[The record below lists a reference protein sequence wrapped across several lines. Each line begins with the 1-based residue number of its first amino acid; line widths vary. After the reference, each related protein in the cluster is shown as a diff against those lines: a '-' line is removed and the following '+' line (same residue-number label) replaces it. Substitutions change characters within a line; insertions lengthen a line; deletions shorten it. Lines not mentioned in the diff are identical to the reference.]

1 MSRQNNAERLQS
13 RYRDNGNQLDIRF
26 RPRQA
31 SDGGLSHASASRE
44 TSSILTTK
52 RSTIRP
58 VEVKSSSHVSI
69 TPPLGAACES
79 LGSNKVVWTVDA
91 HRDGL
96 SRSGFPRK
104 TDTVNARMR
113 QSVPP
118 GIKASIPLMS
128 QHDDAGAIASV
139 VDDFAAAVGRRRSFD
154 QTARDASV
162 NTSVNRMSRNM
173 NINRELLAVDRFAT
187 GENLVPIHT
196 LAGKPQHSPRLEPSS
211 SISSTVSVVDS
222 AGLGTDL
229 SPRATNVPLSR
240 STSEQASRTLVQTP
254 SSLRPAS
261 DRPRLSNERNVKKT
275 IFDTISIEF
284 NLNAPVKL
292 LSYGTETKERLTCD
306 VMASA
311 GTTPS
316 SSSLKQTSKCDTGD
330 FPSTY
335 PDNVA
340 VSFESH
346 PLKKS
351 MQSMHSSEISFRSSA
366 QTRDCELIPACQRL
380 STSER
385 DEGSYSP
392 GVIESECQL
401 AFPGSFPNKRFQESF
416 GSAESH
422 DEYEST
428 YERCLGSSHCSI
440 ANQSCY
446 RPLLPE
452 QNTRKHSISSNN
464 SNSAGEQASRYSLS
478 IRPADESRPS
488 DASDGKHGASLD
500 SETNDNESEQ
510 DRRYSL
516 SSTPTAER
524 RPSDA
529 SDGKQDAPL
538 YSDTS
543 DNESEQDRRYSL
555 PSQPTAEPRPSD
567 AGDGKH
573 EALLDSDT
581 NENETDHARRYSLPS
596 KPTVERRPS
605 DASDGKQDAP
615 FDSDT
620 SDNES
625 EQDRRYSLPSQPTVE
640 RRPSDA
646 SDGKHES
653 PLDSDTSDNESEQD
667 RRYSLQSKPTA
678 EPRPSDASD
687 DKHEAP
693 LDSDTSDNE
702 SDHAR
707 RYSLPSKPTVERRPS
722 DASDGKHESPLD
734 SDTSDNESEQDR
746 RYSLQSKPTAERRPS
761 DASDGKHEA
770 PLDSDTSDNESEQD
784 RRYSLPST
792 PTADPPP
799 LNANEN
805 LSRLSMNRQSEG
817 SCSGDACSESD
828 IKLQC
833 ERLSANSCEQEFCHS
848 TMSAYKSELEPR
860 DLSISMSD
868 DTIGCSNVSNS
879 VYLKGFQQSLA
890 SKNTLVLGSEYSS
903 TKTHQGKSGNSFVNG
918 SECEHHEVSDGD
930 TLTRRNDDN
939 REFELFLAK
948 RHKESSFRSDMGDS
962 ECGLVSQSLS
972 ASEEDLTSVRPA
984 VERNEP
990 ESVPRLLSANE
1001 RQVGSCNSA
1010 LSDRESEP
1018 AYEYVSTKTSQIE
1031 TSSVTVVTLI
1041 DGSIEHVPRCS
1052 ALNEQRESSY
1062 SLAANCSKPE
1072 SVCEHSLEISQE
1084 GATNC
1089 FQCNQM
1095 TDLHTCVPYLWLVRR
1110 NGFWFTMHNNR
1121 EIEEAF
1127 CNARSVLMTK
1137 QLDVRL
1143 FGFLLCLAFCLR

>member
-96 SRSGFPRK
+96 SRSSFPRE

-118 GIKASIPLMS
+118 GIKACIPLMS

-292 LSYGTETKERLTCD
+292 LSYGTETKEILTSD

-316 SSSLKQTSKCDTGD
+316 SSALKQTSKCDTGD

-335 PDNVA
+335 PDNVG

-428 YERCLGSSHCSI
+428 YERCLGSSQCSI

-516 SSTPTAER
+516 SSTPTAES
-524 RPSDA
+524 RPSDV
-529 SDGKQDAPL
+529 
-538 YSDTS
+538 
-543 DNESEQDRRYSL
+543 
-555 PSQPTAEPRPSD
+555 
-567 AGDGKH
+567 GDGKH

-596 KPTVERRPS
+596 KPTAER
-605 DASDGKQDAP
+605 
-615 FDSDT
+615 
-620 SDNES
+620 
-625 EQDRRYSLPSQPTVE
+625 
-640 RRPSDA
+640 
-646 SDGKHES
+646 
-653 PLDSDTSDNESEQD
+653 
-667 RRYSLQSKPTA
+667 
-678 EPRPSDASD
+678 RPSDASD

-693 LDSDTSDNE
+693 LDLDTSDNE

-746 RYSLQSKPTAERRPS
+746 RYSLSSQPTAERRPS

-770 PLDSDTSDNESEQD
+770 PLDSDTNDNESEQD

-833 ERLSANSCEQEFCHS
+833 ERLSANSCQQEFCHS

-962 ECGLVSQSLS
+962 ECGLVSQSLP

-990 ESVPRLLSANE
+990 ESVPRLLSADE

-1062 SLAANCSKPE
+1062 SLAANCSEPE
-1072 SVCEHSLEISQE
+1072 SVCEHSLERSQE

>member
-44 TSSILTTK
+44 ISSILTTK

-96 SRSGFPRK
+96 SRSSFPRE

-118 GIKASIPLMS
+118 VIEASIPLVS
-128 QHDDAGAIASV
+128 QHGDAGGIASV

-154 QTARDASV
+154 QTARNASV
-162 NTSVNRMSRNM
+162 NKSVNRMFRNM
-173 NINRELLAVDRFAT
+173 NIKRELLTVDRFAT

-222 AGLGTDL
+222 AGLGTNL

-306 VMASA
+306 VTASA

-351 MQSMHSSEISFRSSA
+351 MQSMHSSEISLRSAA
-366 QTRDCELIPACQRL
+366 QTRDYELIPACQRL

-464 SNSAGEQASRYSLS
+464 SNSAGEPASRYSLS
-478 IRPADESRPS
+478 IRPADES
-488 DASDGKHGASLD
+488 
-500 SETNDNESEQ
+500 
-510 DRRYSL
+510 
-516 SSTPTAER
+516 
-524 RPSDA
+524 
-529 SDGKQDAPL
+529 
-538 YSDTS
+538 
-543 DNESEQDRRYSL
+543 
-555 PSQPTAEPRPSD
+555 
-567 AGDGKH
+567 
-573 EALLDSDT
+573 
-581 NENETDHARRYSLPS
+581 
-596 KPTVERRPS
+596 
-605 DASDGKQDAP
+605 
-615 FDSDT
+615 
-620 SDNES
+620 
-625 EQDRRYSLPSQPTVE
+625 
-640 RRPSDA
+640 
-646 SDGKHES
+646 
-653 PLDSDTSDNESEQD
+653 
-667 RRYSLQSKPTA
+667 
-678 EPRPSDASD
+678 RPSDASD

-702 SDHAR
+702 SKQAR
-707 RYSLPSKPTVERRPS
+707 RYSLSSEPAVERRPSDATDVKHEAPLDSETSDNETDHVRQNSLPSQPTAERRPS
-722 DASDGKHESPLD
+722 DASDVEHEAPLD
-734 SDTSDNESEQDR
+734 SETSDNETDHVRQNSLPSQPTAERRPSDASDIKHEAPLDSETSDNESEQDR
-746 RYSLQSKPTAERRPS
+746 RYLLSSEPAVERRPSDASDVKLEAPVDSETSDNKTDHVRQYWLPSQQTAERRPS
-761 DASDGKHEA
+761 DASDVKLEA
-770 PLDSDTSDNESEQD
+770 PLDSETSDNKTDHVRQYWLPSQQTAERRPSDASDVKLEAPLDSETSDNETDHARRNSLSEQTG
-784 RRYSLPST
+784 RRT
-792 PTADPPP
+792 
-799 LNANEN
+799 
-805 LSRLSMNRQSEG
+805 
-817 SCSGDACSESD
+817 
-828 IKLQC
+828 
-833 ERLSANSCEQEFCHS
+833 
-848 TMSAYKSELEPR
+848 
-860 DLSISMSD
+860 
-868 DTIGCSNVSNS
+868 
-879 VYLKGFQQSLA
+879 
-890 SKNTLVLGSEYSS
+890 
-903 TKTHQGKSGNSFVNG
+903 
-918 SECEHHEVSDGD
+918 
-930 TLTRRNDDN
+930 
-939 REFELFLAK
+939 
-948 RHKESSFRSDMGDS
+948 SSFR
-962 ECGLVSQSLS
+962 CKRRQTRS
-972 ASEEDLTSVRPA
+972 ASRLG
-984 VERNEP
+984 NE
-990 ESVPRLLSANE
+990 
-1001 RQVGSCNSA
+1001 
-1010 LSDRESEP
+1010 
-1018 AYEYVSTKTSQIE
+1018 
-1031 TSSVTVVTLI
+1031 
-1041 DGSIEHVPRCS
+1041 
-1052 ALNEQRESSY
+1052 
-1062 SLAANCSKPE
+1062 
-1072 SVCEHSLEISQE
+1072 
-1084 GATNC
+1084 
-1089 FQCNQM
+1089 
-1095 TDLHTCVPYLWLVRR
+1095 
-1110 NGFWFTMHNNR
+1110 
-1121 EIEEAF
+1121 
-1127 CNARSVLMTK
+1127 
-1137 QLDVRL
+1137 
-1143 FGFLLCLAFCLR
+1143 